1 MDTGTVQDDVKF
13 CTKKRT
19 H

>member
-1 MDTGTVQDDVKF
+1 MDTGTDQDNDKF